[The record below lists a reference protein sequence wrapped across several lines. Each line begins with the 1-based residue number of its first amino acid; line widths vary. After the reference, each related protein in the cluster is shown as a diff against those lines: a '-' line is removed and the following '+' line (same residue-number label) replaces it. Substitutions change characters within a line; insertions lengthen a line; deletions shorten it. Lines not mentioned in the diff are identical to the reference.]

1 MFRKTEGLAW
11 LVLLLSFFLCITLA
25 TGIPL
30 GIRWFVLNGMR
41 PLKIML
47 EPRAGA
53 VTYQPPGSDS
63 LIVVEHAIE
72 VEPRGQVELGT
83 DGDALL
89 LYYDPDEDQAA
100 VGTVQLYN
108 STTLVV
114 GSART
119 PRFDA
124 SQKPHHIELQ
134 ALRALNM
141 RPSISGNGRTVEL
154 LAQTPQG
161 SIHLEEGYF
170 HLIVEQDQTE
180 LTVLSGRATVT
191 DPATEESLMLVP
203 LQRTQITTEALGEI
217 YVGERDILRSRNG
230 GFESPLG
237 EYWTVY
243 QDAPTK
249 EEDQGTIRQSQLDEE
264 TQLVYFSRAGQNWAE
279 IGIRQEINQD
289 IREAASLRIRA
300 RVRIDTQTLPVCG
313 SLGTECPI
321 MIHVEFVDAESGGVR
336 EWLQGFYFAEGDN
349 DPLCQACTWKA
360 LHEKIPQNV
369 WYDYD
374 SDDLLPLL
382 QEQGLTPAAIHAV
395 EVYASGWTY
404 GSAIDKIAI
413 LVGE

>member
-1 MFRKTEGLAW
+1 MFKKTESLAW

-25 TGIPL
+25 TGVPL

-47 EPRAGA
+47 EPRAGS
-53 VTYQPPGSDS
+53 VIYQAPGSDS

-72 VEPRGQVELGT
+72 VEPRGQIKLGT

-89 LYYDPDEDQAA
+89 MFYHPDEDQAP

-108 STTLVV
+108 SATLIV
-114 GSART
+114 GSAHT

-124 SQKPHHIELQ
+124 SPKPHHIELQ

-141 RPSISGNGRTVEL
+141 RPSISGNGRGVEL
-154 LAQTPQG
+154 LVQTPQG
-161 SIHLEEGYF
+161 SVHLEEGYF

-180 LTVLSGRATVT
+180 LTVLSGRATVV
-191 DPATEESLMLVP
+191 DPATDRSLVLVP
-203 LQRTQITTEALGEI
+203 LQRTRITAEALGEI
-217 YVGERDILRSRNG
+217 YVGEWDILRNRNG
-230 GFESPLG
+230 GFENPLG
-237 EYWTVY
+237 EYWTAY

-249 EEDQGTIRQSQLDEE
+249 EEDQGTIRQSELDEE

-289 IREAASLRIRA
+289 IREAASLRIQA

-321 MIHVEFVDAESGGVR
+321 MIRIEFIDAESGGVG
-336 EWLQGFYFAEGDN
+336 EWLQGFYFREGDD
-349 DPLCQACTWKA
+349 DPLCQACAWKA
-360 LHEKIPQNV
+360 THERIPQNV

-374 SDDLLPLL
+374 SDDLLLIL
-382 QEQGLTPAAIHAV
+382 QEQGLTPVAIHAV

-404 GSAIDKIAI
+404 GSAIDEIAI